1 MHRFFLP
8 RAFSPVMT
16 ITGMDAH
23 HIKDVLRLQAGDQVQ
38 VVADD
43 GITALGT
50 ITALATGTVT
60 LSCTRLETGSHEPRV
75 RLALAQGLAK
85 GEKMDWVIQ
94 KAVELG
100 VSIIYPVAMRHAV
113 VQLDAAQAAKKVQRW
128 QKIAETAAQ
137 QSQRDLV
144 PRVAPVQTLASLLQT
159 EQSRLKLLAYESEQQ
174 VSLKTVLEAHPE
186 ADSVLVIIGPEGGL
200 AETEVEAATAAGAI
214 SVSLGRRILR
224 TETAGMVALAAI
236 LYASGDLGL

>member
-8 RAFSPVMT
+8 KAFSPVMT

-50 ITALATGTVT
+50 ITAVTTGSISLA
-60 LSCTRLETGSHEPRV
+60 CTRMETGSHEPRV

-85 GEKMDWVIQ
+85 GEKMEWVIQ

-100 VSIIYPVAMRHAV
+100 ASIIYPVAMRHAV

-128 QKIAETAAQ
+128 QKIAETAAKQ
-137 QSQRDLV
+137 CKRDLV
-144 PRVAPVQTLASLLQT
+144 PKVAPVQTLGEVLQADASQI
-159 EQSRLKLLAYESEQQ
+159 KLLAYESEQQ
-174 VSLKTVLEAHPE
+174 VSLKAVLEAHS
-186 ADSVLVIIGPEGGL
+186 DVTSVLVIIGPEGGL